1 MCQRANKRERERKEE
16 RERENERGEF
26 AGVRERMLTGLRNLA
41 KPRHCDGGAP
51 AEPVQKRNRT
61 SRPNRMPR
69 RGGASRPAARVRA
82 FGVAQSRAPWGGALR
97 LQALLCWPEC
107 ESGGGTGLHPYRS
120 NR

>member
-1 MCQRANKRERERKEE
+1 
-16 RERENERGEF
+16 
-26 AGVRERMLTGLRNLA
+26 
-41 KPRHCDGGAP
+41 
-51 AEPVQKRNRT
+51 
-61 SRPNRMPR
+61 MPR